1 MTLSMHKI
9 LRRLT
14 WLVALVLVATIYT
27 QLPFTRIPSILA
39 RPSILELAGWLTL
52 NLLIVLMLVY
62 RWQLLVRPL
71 NSQIS
76 FFSLLML
83 RQAGQVVSFITP
95 GPQFGGEPL
104 QVYWLWKNFGL
115 PAYQALLAVGL
126 DRFFELWINFA
137 VLVLAL
143 ILLGYFTTT
152 SAETWLP
159 VLLSLLLFI
168 SLLSGLA
175 WILIRSPDRMAVW
188 IERLASRWQQAAAAG
203 TATLERIHV
212 ELIGLLKGH
221 RLALLMAFFASLLAW
236 VGMGFE
242 LWLLLSFFDPQAD
255 VNGLILLF
263 VAVRL
268 AFLLPLPGGIG
279 TLEAAVLWVCQVR
292 GLPADAAVGIIALMR
307 IRDALI
313 MGGGL
318 LALRSLNHRVA
329 VTP

>member
-1 MTLSMHKI
+1 MHKI
-9 LRRLT
+9 LRLLT
-14 WLVALVLVATIYT
+14 LLVAIILLVTIYI
-27 QLPFTRIPSILA
+27 QLPFARIPSILA

-76 FFSLLML
+76 FFSLLMM

-143 ILLGYFTTT
+143 ILLGYYTTT

-159 VLLSLLLFI
+159 VLLSLLLLI

-221 RLALLMAFFASLLAW
+221 RPALLRAFFASLLAW

-279 TLEAAVLWVCQVR
+279 TLEAAVLWVCQAR
-292 GLPADAAVGIIALMR
+292 GLPADAAVGIIVLMR

-329 VTP
+329 ITP